1 MMNEHLRSGPVV
13 ALCRGIGGA
22 KLALGLYRTLAPD
35 TLTVAVNTGD
45 DFDHLGFKICPDI
58 DTVVYTLAGLSDATR
73 GWDLDGE
80 TREFMHALGRLG
92 GERWFMLGDQDLA
105 IHVLRTLRLR
115 SGAPL
120 SQVTADFKSRLG
132 IRATVLPATD
142 DSIRAIALTSEGPLE
157 FQTYF
162 VARQCAPEVKGVVFE
177 GATAARIQP
186 DLKAILANRNLA
198 AVVSCPSN
206 PYLSIDPILAIPGV
220 RTALAKAPAPVVAVS
235 PIVSGKAIKGPT
247 AKIVRELGFP
257 ITVEAISDHYMG
269 IIDGLVIDEGDS
281 SELPLLDL
289 PVTVAPTVMTNLS
302 DGDQLAR
309 SVLAFAAI
317 LRREKVAS

>member
-1 MMNEHLRSGPVV
+1 MNEHLRPGPVV
-13 ALCRGIGGA
+13 ALCGGIGGA
-22 KLALGLYRTLAPD
+22 KLALGLYRTLPPG

-45 DFDHLGFKICPDI
+45 DFEHLGFKICPDM

-73 GWDLDGE
+73 GWGLGRE
-80 TREFMHALGRLG
+80 TWQFMHALGRLG

-105 IHVLRTLRLR
+105 THVLRTLRLR
-115 SGAPL
+115 SGATL
-120 SQVTADFKSRLG
+120 SEVTRDFVSRLG

-142 DSIRAIALTSEGPLE
+142 EAVRTIVVTSEGPLE

-162 VARQCAPEVKGVVFE
+162 VARECAPEVKGIVFE

-186 DLKAILANRNLA
+186 DLEAILANRSLT
-198 AVVSCPSN
+198 AVVICPSN

-220 RTALAKAPAPVVAVS
+220 RMALAEASAPVVAVS

-247 AKIVRELGFP
+247 AKIMRELGLP
-257 ITVEAISDHYMG
+257 ITVKAISDHYKDL
-269 IIDGLVIDEGDS
+269 IDGLVIDEADLA
-281 SELPLLDL
+281 ELPFLDL
-289 PVTVAPTVMTNLS
+289 PVTVAPTVMTNLR
-302 DGDQLAR
+302 DRDRLAR
-309 SVLAFAAI
+309 SVLAFAAR